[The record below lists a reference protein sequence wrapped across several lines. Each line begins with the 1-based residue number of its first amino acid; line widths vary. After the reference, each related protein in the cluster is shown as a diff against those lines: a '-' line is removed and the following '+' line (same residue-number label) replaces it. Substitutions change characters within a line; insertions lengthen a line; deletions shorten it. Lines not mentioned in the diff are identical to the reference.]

1 MSDQSQTPESAPE
14 PATEVTEAPPADATP
29 VPAEA
34 SVAAEAPVA
43 AAPAVPTEPAPEPE
57 PPVALPPVPPGSSA
71 ETVASE
77 RPEVAVAGAFAGGLV
92 LAMILKRLGR

>member
-1 MSDQSQTPESAPE
+1 VSDQSQTPESAPE
-14 PATEVTEAPPADATP
+14 PATEVTEAPAADATP
-29 VPAEA
+29 A
-34 SVAAEAPVA
+34 AAEAPVA

>member
-1 MSDQSQTPESAPE
+1 MNQISPPIRIILIAVIGLVAVYMLFLRPK
-14 PATEVTEAPPADATP
+14 AEVA
-29 VPAEA
+29 
-34 SVAAEAPVA
+34 APVA
-43 AAPAVPTEPAPEPE
+43 AAPAVPTEPAPE

>member
-14 PATEVTEAPPADATP
+14 PATEVTEAPAADATP
-29 VPAEA
+29 A
-34 SVAAEAPVA
+34 AAEAPVA
-43 AAPAVPTEPAPEPE
+43 AAPAVPTEPAPE